1 MSGQSPVPSQS
12 GLDPDGAR
20 RAATTQP
27 ARLAGPAPSAS
38 GGTDE
43 ALRRFSAGVAHDL
56 GNILTVIRGF
66 TELLASQHRQPPE
79 LVDGLQEILAA
90 AIRAGQ
96 LGEELVV
103 IGQRY
108 VPESIGVDLNAV
120 VQELLPVVKG
130 WLDQSVQVRAE
141 LSPRPV
147 RVLAD
152 PQGLRAMLAHV
163 CAFAK
168 SGMPQGGTVS
178 LTTSQVDAVPSEGA
192 TAPGFGYLSVADTAG
207 PLEPEH
213 LAHVFEPY
221 YALRVLKRGT
231 ALGPALVRGWMH
243 VLGGRVEI
251 SARPDGTVF
260 SLCFPLESAAAARP
274 SGAS

>member
-1 MSGQSPVPSQS
+1 MSGQSPAPSQNS
-12 GLDPDGAR
+12 LNPDGAR
-20 RAATTQP
+20 PAAAIHP
-27 ARLAGPAPSAS
+27 ARAVAPAPSAP

-66 TELLASQHRQPPE
+66 AELLASQHCQPPE
-79 LVDGLQEILAA
+79 LVDGLREILTA

-108 VPESIGVDLNAV
+108 VPESVGVDLNEV

-147 RVLAD
+147 HVLAD

-168 SGMPQGGTVS
+168 SGMPQGGRVT
-178 LTTSQVDAVPSEGA
+178 LMTSRVDAVPGAGA
-192 TAPGFGYLSVADTAG
+192 TAAGFGYLSVADTGG

-213 LAHVFEPY
+213 LARVFEPY

-231 ALGPALVRGWMH
+231 GLGPALVRGWMH

-251 SARPDGTVF
+251 SARPDGMVF
-260 SLCFPLESAAAARP
+260 SLCFPLEPSAER
-274 SGAS
+274 AS